1 MTIYQLVFTVL
12 SFQGL
17 LPFLWVPS
25 KRAQIN
31 FSHKKKK
38 SCGAVRSAELL
49 GRRSVVSLLL
59 SKCVFTTFTKS
70 SIGNVQHRL
79 TVFSNYCS
87 LKKFPDLFPSAI
99 SFSIVLFSSMS
110 DCFEWNSNHVFF
122 HLLCRVDSILWAC
135 NLLFPCPFIY
145 VYVLQ

>member
-25 KRAQIN
+25 KRAQFN
-31 FSHKKKK
+31 FSHKKK
-38 SCGAVRSAELL
+38 SCGAVRSAGLL

-59 SKCVFTTFTKS
+59 STCVFTTFTKS

-110 DCFEWNSNHVFF
+110 DCFEWNRNHVFF